1 VDRGTE
7 EAPSTLSR
15 LRDKLPGLVA
25 TLVVGFVGGLL
36 LYDPFVGFA
45 CGHMSPAVAANVT
58 FYCHDEDRP
67 VATTTATREID
78 RFLER
83 ASGPR
88 PLSAWSE
95 LGPDAREARPKEE
108 FREGWSDV
116 YWAER
121 LGPVSKDE
129 GFNQFHVRYRVF
141 RGSNPTQIQEVDYR
155 ERAFEISYQNGRTYV
170 AGLDPLVDLSVRQP
184 RIVVTSLVR
193 RTAAEALPALG
204 SRNVRQLPSGQR
216 VAILCKL
223 QMQDGRWGRLP
234 AGWVRDDV
242 VRGGM
247 ETMAPATDCDGH
259 HRTLVGALLHG
270 N

>member
-1 VDRGTE
+1 L
-7 EAPSTLSR
+7 A
-15 LRDKLPGLVA
+15 
-25 TLVVGFVGGLL
+25 VGFVGGLL

-45 CGHMSPAVAANVT
+45 CGHMSPAVAANLT

-67 VATTTATREID
+67 VATSAATREID

-95 LGPDAREARPKEE
+95 LGPDAREARPKDE

-116 YWAER
+116 FWAER

-129 GFNQFHVRYRVF
+129 GFNQFSVRYRVF
-141 RGSNPTQIQEVDYR
+141 RGSSPTQIQEVDYHT
-155 ERAFEISYQNGRTYV
+155 RAFEISYENGRTYV
-170 AGLDPLVDLSVRQP
+170 AGLDPLVDLASRQP
-184 RIVVTSLVR
+184 TIVVTSLVR
-193 RTAAEALPALG
+193 RTAAESLPALG
-204 SRNVRQLPSGQR
+204 SHAVRQLPAGHR

-242 VRGGM
+242 VEGGADA
-247 ETMAPATDCDGH
+247 MAPATDCDGH
-259 HRTLVGALLHG
+259 HRTVVGALPLG
-270 N
+270 G